1 MPAVQVIC
9 QNTLYMFLLRG
20 LFKELFRTAQ
30 RPTAGLPGVL
40 ENGHNEGAASR
51 LKCYWNLHLQ
61 LNSILDPHLCVELHA
76 KKALK

>member
-51 LKCYWNLHLQ
+51 LKCY
-61 LNSILDPHLCVELHA
+61 
-76 KKALK
+76 